1 MTFLLGTIYPSALV
15 IISLPSP
22 IHFIVCLPDFRHFP
36 AVVVR
41 EAYKKQ
47 KIDSTIKRQLSGN
60 SSLTFQTAA
69 S

>member
-41 EAYKKQ
+41 EAQ
-47 KIDSTIKRQLSGN
+47 KAKNRLYYQTSIKW
-60 SSLTFQTAA
+60 
-69 S
+69 